1 MGDTQ
6 KTMTISAMSFRG
18 CNRFS
23 PSLIY
28 ITDIW
33 ILYNGRIRQYGVI
46 VGEQLLGYPPKGIP
60 NFPFERNRHFVQI
73 DVGSWFW
80 DSFFYFQGEI
90 SSALPKTN
98 MKPWRSFLLRKAA
111 ICPSDSSTNPWP
123 PLITRKKKK
132 VTVSNPEKLTKK
144 KNTQRVTRKEQF
156 FFSVEA
162 WGFEGGHTVF
172 PPQNYDVISL
182 TIHVRYILPT
192 FG

>member
-1 MGDTQ
+1 MKIFSTAESSHLPQ
-6 KTMTISAMSFRG
+6 RLFHQSVTTIDH
-18 CNRFS
+18 
-23 PSLIY
+23 P
-28 ITDIW
+28 
-33 ILYNGRIRQYGVI
+33 
-46 VGEQLLGYPPKGIP
+46 
-60 NFPFERNRHFVQI
+60 
-73 DVGSWFW
+73 
-80 DSFFYFQGEI
+80 
-90 SSALPKTN
+90 
-98 MKPWRSFLLRKAA
+98 
-111 ICPSDSSTNPWP
+111 
-123 PLITRKKKK
+123 KKKK